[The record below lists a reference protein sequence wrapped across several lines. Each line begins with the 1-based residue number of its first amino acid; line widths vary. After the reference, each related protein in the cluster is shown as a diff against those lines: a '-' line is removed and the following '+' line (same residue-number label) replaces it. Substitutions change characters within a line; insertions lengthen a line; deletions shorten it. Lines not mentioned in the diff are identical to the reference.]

1 MTCDRPK
8 VQLYLYLDGELAL
21 PEATEFEQH
30 LQMCSSCQQEAV
42 AHHRL
47 QSLLQTALPE
57 EDVPEGVW
65 ASICRQLP
73 SPSAPS
79 WRATRWLTWKRLG
92 GAGVAAA
99 ALFLL
104 AFTVRLWFSPA
115 APLIIREIVD
125 SQIRARLMQVSYHQV
140 PAKLGSIRRWFDGQ
154 VEFSPP
160 LPVIPQAHYTL
171 LGVRLNY
178 FLNRRVAEIA
188 YASDSHVL
196 SFLMFS
202 AQDISLNSLRTVRV
216 ADRTFY
222 TQSYKGYNTV
232 LWQDGEVFC
241 SLVSDLHLA
250 ELLQVAR
257 QAVGNPPAS

>member
-1 MTCDRPK
+1 M
-8 VQLYLYLDGELAL
+8 
-21 PEATEFEQH
+21 
-30 LQMCSSCQQEAV
+30 
-42 AHHRL
+42 
-47 QSLLQTALPE
+47 
-57 EDVPEGVW
+57 
-65 ASICRQLP
+65 
-73 SPSAPS
+73 
-79 WRATRWLTWKRLG
+79 
-92 GAGVAAA
+92 
-99 ALFLL
+99 
-104 AFTVRLWFSPA
+104 
-115 APLIIREIVD
+115 
-125 SQIRARLMQVSYHQV
+125 
-140 PAKLGSIRRWFDGQ
+140 
-154 VEFSPP
+154 
-160 LPVIPQAHYTL
+160 IPQAQYTL

-202 AQDISLNSLRTVRV
+202 AQDISLNSLRSVRV

-241 SLVSDLHLA
+241 SLVSDLRLA